1 MLSAF
6 GALLSFPVIVYLIR
20 KKVDFGIS
28 LLVGSFIIAIFSID
42 YLGFCGIFDAFS
54 KAIIYSIDEHKLVT
68 LTLEL
73 ILIVNFINMLATIMK
88 ENRDMEKLV
97 DSLGGILPK
106 GGIIA
111 SIPAL
116 FGLLPIQGGALF
128 SAPLI
133 EREGKE
139 VGISKEDLS
148 LLNVWFRHV
157 LFLVY
162 PLSATMI
169 LLSGF
174 TGRNIYSFIFLQVPS
189 FIMMILIGLAL
200 LNGCSPKK
208 DLLRKKKEDNDL
220 KGLLYFIPILLVVL
234 VSVPLSVLL
243 KFPSTGSLLI
253 SLFLGILSLLL
264 IDRVP
269 LKKIPHF
276 IKEGFSPRFSLA
288 IIGIM
293 VFRELFSR
301 SEFTEFLKSLSH
313 SNFPPFLLITLV
325 PLLFGF
331 SMGHNLVAV
340 SLSYPILEP
349 LFPSAGLNL
358 TSLASLIYMSS
369 FMGYLFSPVHLCVVV
384 TCEYF
389 KTDLW
394 KMYKKFIP
402 ASLAVL
408 AGHVTMLLALEA
420 IT

>member
-42 YLGFCGIFDAFS
+42 YLGFYGIFDAVS
-54 KAIIYSIDEHKLVT
+54 RAIIYSIDEHKLVT

-73 ILIVNFINMLATIMK
+73 ILIVNFINTLATIMK

-97 DSLGGILPK
+97 DSLGGFLSK
-106 GGIIA
+106 GGVIA

-139 VGISKEDLS
+139 VGINKEDLS

-157 LFLVY
+157 LFLIY

-174 TGRNIYSFIFLQVPS
+174 TGKNIYSIIFLQVPS

-220 KGLLYFIPILLVVL
+220 KGLLYFVPILLVVL

-253 SLFLGILSLLL
+253 SLLLGILSLLL
-264 IDRVP
+264 IDKVP

-301 SEFTEFLKSLSH
+301 SEFTEFLKGLSH
-313 SNFPPFLLITLV
+313 SSFPPFLLITLV

-349 LFPSAGLNL
+349 LFPSAGLDL

-389 KTDLW
+389 RTDLW

-420 IT
+420 MT

>member
-42 YLGFCGIFDAFS
+42 YLGFYGIFDAVS
-54 KAIIYSIDEHKLVT
+54 RTIIYSIDEHKLVT

-97 DSLGGILPK
+97 DSLGGFLSK

-174 TGRNIYSFIFLQVPS
+174 TGKNIYSIIFLQVPS

-208 DLLRKKKEDNDL
+208 DLLRKKKEGNDL

-253 SLFLGILSLLL
+253 SLLLGILSLLL
-264 IDRVP
+264 IDKVP
-269 LKKIPHF
+269 PKKIPHF
-276 IKEGFSPRFSLA
+276 IKEGLSPRFSLA

-301 SEFTEFLKSLSH
+301 SEITEFLKGLSH

-349 LFPSAGLNL
+349 LFPSAGLDL

-420 IT
+420 MT

>member
-1 MLSAF
+1 
-6 GALLSFPVIVYLIR
+6 
-20 KKVDFGIS
+20 
-28 LLVGSFIIAIFSID
+28 
-42 YLGFCGIFDAFS
+42 
-54 KAIIYSIDEHKLVT
+54 
-68 LTLEL
+68 
-73 ILIVNFINMLATIMK
+73 
-88 ENRDMEKLV
+88 
-97 DSLGGILPK
+97 
-106 GGIIA
+106 
-111 SIPAL
+111 
-116 FGLLPIQGGALF
+116 
-128 SAPLI
+128 
-133 EREGKE
+133 
-139 VGISKEDLS
+139 
-148 LLNVWFRHV
+148 
-157 LFLVY
+157 
-162 PLSATMI
+162 
-169 LLSGF
+169 
-174 TGRNIYSFIFLQVPS
+174 
-189 FIMMILIGLAL
+189 MMILIGLAL

-264 IDRVP
+264 IDKVP

-301 SEFTEFLKSLSH
+301 SEFTEFLKGLSH

>member
-42 YLGFCGIFDAFS
+42 YLGFYGIFDAVS

-264 IDRVP
+264 IDKVP

>member
-42 YLGFCGIFDAFS
+42 YLGFYGIFDAVS
-54 KAIIYSIDEHKLVT
+54 RAIIYSIDEHKLVT

-73 ILIVNFINMLATIMK
+73 ILIVNFINTLATIMK

-97 DSLGGILPK
+97 DSLGGFLSK
-106 GGIIA
+106 GGVIA

-139 VGISKEDLS
+139 VGINKEDLS

-157 LFLVY
+157 LFLIY

-174 TGRNIYSFIFLQVPS
+174 TGKNIYSIIFLQVPS

-200 LNGCSPKK
+200 LNGCSPKR

-243 KFPSTGSLLI
+243 KFPSTESLLI
-253 SLFLGILSLLL
+253 SLLLGILSLLL
-264 IDRVP
+264 IDKVP

-301 SEFTEFLKSLSH
+301 SEFTEFLKGLSH
-313 SNFPPFLLITLV
+313 SNFPPLLLITLV

-349 LFPSAGLNL
+349 LFPSAGLDL

-420 IT
+420 MT

>member
-42 YLGFCGIFDAFS
+42 YLGFYGIFDAVS
-54 KAIIYSIDEHKLVT
+54 RAIIYSIDEHKLVT

-73 ILIVNFINMLATIMK
+73 ILIVNFINTLATIMK

-97 DSLGGILPK
+97 DSLGGFLSK
-106 GGIIA
+106 GGVIA

-139 VGISKEDLS
+139 VGINKEDLS

-157 LFLVY
+157 LFLIY

-174 TGRNIYSFIFLQVPS
+174 TGKNIYSIIFLQVPS

-253 SLFLGILSLLL
+253 SLLLGILSLLL
-264 IDRVP
+264 IDKVP

-301 SEFTEFLKSLSH
+301 SEFTEFLKGLSH

-349 LFPSAGLNL
+349 LFPSAGLDL

-420 IT
+420 MT